1 MWILILREIET
12 DRISLSIVLFLGS
25 PCIFA
30 TYLSLNRILAEKP
43 KNKYQCNIQFYT
55 YLIPK
60 ISLRLETKVPKL
72 KSIFLVIYVILKNK
86 QKTKQKQISK
96 IEKTKILIE
105 NPKTHNKNESN
116 LNRPNKKKIQLKVTF
131 YTQTYKIEKKKMY
144 RCRCQFRRSDS
155 LNLEREWTV
164 VGKLMVMASLRYFSL
179 RR

>member
-12 DRISLSIVLFLGS
+12 NRISLSIVLFLGS
-25 PCIFA
+25 PSIFA
-30 TYLSLNRILAEKP
+30 TYLSLNRILVEKP

-86 QKTKQKQISK
+86 QKKKQKQISK
-96 IEKTKILIE
+96 IEKTKFLIE

-116 LNRPNKKKIQLKVTF
+116 LNLPKKKNQLKVTF
-131 YTQTYKIEKKKMY
+131 YTQTYKIGEKNV
-144 RCRCQFRRSDS
+144 S
-155 LNLEREWTV
+155 LSMSILAIWWSES
-164 VGKLMVMASLRYFSL
+164 GKGTDGGGETSGDGQP
-179 RR
+179 

>member
-30 TYLSLNRILAEKP
+30 MYLSLNRILAEKP

-60 ISLRLETKVPKL
+60 ISLRLEIEVPKL
-72 KSIFLVIYVILKNK
+72 KSIFLVISVILKNK

-105 NPKTHNKNESN
+105 NPKTHNKNKSN
-116 LNRPNKKKIQLKVTF
+116 LNLPNKKTKSIKSNVLYPNLQNWENKNVPLSMSVSAIWWSESTKGTDGGG
-131 YTQTYKIEKKKMY
+131 QTTGDG
-144 RCRCQFRRSDS
+144 QP
-155 LNLEREWTV
+155 
-164 VGKLMVMASLRYFSL
+164 
-179 RR
+179 

>member
-1 MWILILREIET
+1 MWILILREIEI

-25 PCIFA
+25 RIFA

-105 NPKTHNKNESN
+105 NPKTHNKNE
-116 LNRPNKKKIQLKVTF
+116 
-131 YTQTYKIEKKKMY
+131 
-144 RCRCQFRRSDS
+144 
-155 LNLEREWTV
+155 
-164 VGKLMVMASLRYFSL
+164 
-179 RR
+179 

>member
-1 MWILILREIET
+1 MWILILREIEI

-60 ISLRLETKVPKL
+60 ISLILETKLPKL

-96 IEKTKILIE
+96 IEKTNILIE

-116 LNRPNKKKIQLKVTF
+116 LNLPNKKK
-131 YTQTYKIEKKKMY
+131 KI
-144 RCRCQFRRSDS
+144 
-155 LNLEREWTV
+155 N
-164 VGKLMVMASLRYFSL
+164 
-179 RR
+179 